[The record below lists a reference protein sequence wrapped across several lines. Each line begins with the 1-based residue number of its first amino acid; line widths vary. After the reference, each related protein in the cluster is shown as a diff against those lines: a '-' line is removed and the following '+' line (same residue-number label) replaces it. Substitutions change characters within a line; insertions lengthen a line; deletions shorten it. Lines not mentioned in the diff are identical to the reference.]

1 MGPAYRHGR
10 RADPCD
16 VSGNGTGPLRIID
29 GSSPRTGMILLI
41 VVLLVVTTA
50 LIVFGVTAHAF
61 IYRLLTI
68 PIS

>member
-1 MGPAYRHGR
+1 M
-10 RADPCD
+10 
-16 VSGNGTGPLRIID
+16 RIID

>member
-1 MGPAYRHGR
+1 LSIVGGPRH
-10 RADPCD
+10 
-16 VSGNGTGPLRIID
+16 
-29 GSSPRTGMILLI
+29 RTRTTLLI

-50 LIVFGVTAHAF
+50 LITLGVTAGDF

>member
-1 MGPAYRHGR
+1 M
-10 RADPCD
+10 
-16 VSGNGTGPLRIID
+16 RIID
-29 GSSPRTGMILLI
+29 SSSPRTRTILLI
-41 VVLLVVTTA
+41 VALLVVTTA

>member
-1 MGPAYRHGR
+1 MRHRLKGSATEGGPARVL
-10 RADPCD
+10 D
-16 VSGNGTGPLRIID
+16 GP
-29 GSSPRTGMILLI
+29 GHWTKTTLLI

-50 LIVFGVTAHAF
+50 LIVFGVTASDF